1 LIRREF
7 ILAAPFGRIVLTKKH
22 CKMELAKLLAIDQF
36 PRSSSYDPE
45 WVIENLMGPDV
56 LWLTEALAQVM
67 ELKPG
72 MRVLD
77 MGCGKAV
84 SSVFL
89 AKEFKVQVWATDL
102 WIKATENLK
111 RIRAAGLEGQVF
123 PVHAEAHDL
132 PFAEGFFDALL
143 SFDAYHYFGTDD
155 LYLAYYSRFAKDDAQ
170 IGIVVPG
177 LVQEFTEGLPSHIA
191 PYWESDYWSF
201 HSPDW
206 WRNHWEKSGKVTVEV
221 SDLVRDGWKHWLR
234 WLEICKD
241 QEAPTDPKEIEML
254 RLDQGRNLGFTR
266 ILARKK
272 SLAGEQ
278 DWLDR
283 IPSRN

>member
-1 LIRREF
+1 
-7 ILAAPFGRIVLTKKH
+7 LTKKYS
-22 CKMELAKLLAIDQF
+22 KTELAATLRAEQF

-45 WVIENLMGPDV
+45 WTIENLMGPNV
-56 LWLTEALAQVM
+56 LWLTEALTQVM
-67 ELKPG
+67 KLRPG

-84 SSVFL
+84 SSIFL

-102 WIKATENLK
+102 WIKPTENWK
-111 RIRAAGLEGQVF
+111 RIRTAGLEGLVF

-132 PFAEGFFDALL
+132 PFAEGFFDALVSL
-143 SFDAYHYFGTDD
+143 DAYHYFGTDD

-177 LVQEFTEGLPSHIA
+177 LVQEFTEGVPSHMA
-191 PYWESDYWSF
+191 SYWESEYWSL

-206 WRNHWEKSGKVTVEV
+206 WRNHWEKSGKVKVEV
-221 SDLVRDGWKHWLR
+221 SDLVRDGWKHWLE
-234 WLEICKD
+234 WLEVCRD

-254 RLDQGRNLGFTR
+254 RLDHGRNLGLTR

-272 SLAGEQ
+272 HLSGQQ

-283 IPSRN
+283 VPSTD

>member
-1 LIRREF
+1 VPFRR
-7 ILAAPFGRIVLTKKH
+7 LVLTKKH
-22 CKMELAKLLAIDQF
+22 SKKELARLLTVDQF

-45 WVIENLMGPDV
+45 WVIENLMGPNV
-56 LWLTEALAQVM
+56 LWLTEALTKIM
-67 ELKPG
+67 KFKPG

-84 SSVFL
+84 SSIFL
-89 AKEFKVQVWATDL
+89 AKEFKLQVWATDL
-102 WIKATENLK
+102 WVKATENLK
-111 RIRAAGLEGQVF
+111 RIRAAGLEDQVF
-123 PVHAEAHDL
+123 PVHAEAHNL
-132 PFAEGFFDALL
+132 PFAEGFFDALV

-170 IGIVVPG
+170 IGIAVPG

-206 WRNHWEKSGKVTVEV
+206 WRNHWEKSGRVTVEV
-221 SDLVRDGWKHWLR
+221 SDLVRDGWKQWLR

-272 SLAGEQ
+272 RIAEGRTGWIEFQGET
-278 DWLDR
+278 
-283 IPSRN
+283 SSE